1 MYHILDG
8 GKLVRSHLLMSW
20 GEVVFLVFLK
30 ILVNCEYFAS
40 GGSLLTFL
48 PSITSHLFGL
58 SHTYAGGCSGSGD
71 GVVDTP
77 AENDSNI
84 DGCPGLL
91 PYDKDR
97 DLMNESTKTN
107 VNIGN
112 ATTCGI
118 AADVCVM
125 GGANTCAACCMD
137 SSPTSLDCV
146 QFKDGI
152 SISQDEVNTFPKCC
166 VETKPDDTCPS
177 LAGVDPKNNM
187 MAYVS
192 MNSRSHDLV

>member
-1 MYHILDG
+1 
-8 GKLVRSHLLMSW
+8 
-20 GEVVFLVFLK
+20 
-30 ILVNCEYFAS
+30 
-40 GGSLLTFL
+40 
-48 PSITSHLFGL
+48 
-58 SHTYAGGCSGSGD
+58 
-71 GVVDTP
+71 
-77 AENDSNI
+77 
-84 DGCPGLL
+84 
-91 PYDKDR
+91 
-97 DLMNESTKTN
+97 MNESTKTN

-192 MNSRSHDLV
+192 MNSRSRDLI